1 MSKMKT
7 RVIPAIVAAM
17 ALSMLAG
24 CGGKDKAADAAD
36 AATTVAETT
45 TQAEETTAEET
56 KAEETEAKET
66 EAEEAASS
74 EENAAEAA
82 AEVSSDG
89 PVADYLEEVD
99 SLNKGAEEFVTIML
113 EFMQVGQTEDTDAML
128 ETVEKIRGTKQ
139 PFADFAVLENVPEG
153 LEESHDRLAKAAAS
167 YADFM
172 DLYCDVLTAG
182 LNGEEHEAT
191 ATIEQDM
198 TNITTELSE
207 AMIAV
212 QEAAAALE

>member
-7 RVIPAIVAAM
+7 RVIPAIAAAM

-24 CGGKDKAADAAD
+24 CGGKDKAADATEAT
-36 AATTVAETT
+36 TTVAETT

-56 KAEETEAKET
+56 KAEETEAEET
-66 EAEEAASS
+66 AKS
-74 EENAAEAA
+74 EESAAEAA
-82 AEVSSDG
+82 ADG
-89 PVADYLEEVD
+89 PVAEYLEEVD

-139 PFADFAVLENVPEG
+139 PFADFAALENVPEG
-153 LEESHDRLAKAAAS
+153 LEESHERLAKAAAS

-172 DLYCDVLTAG
+172 DVYCDVLTAG
-182 LNGEEHEAT
+182 INGEEHEAT

-198 TNITTELSE
+198 TDTTTELSE

>member
-1 MSKMKT
+1 MKT

-24 CGGKDKAADAAD
+24 CGGKDKTADAAD

-82 AEVSSDG
+82 AEVSADG

-113 EFMQVGQTEDTDAML
+113 EFMQQGQTEDVDAML

-139 PFADFAVLENVPEG
+139 PFVDFSVLESVPEG
-153 LEESHDRLAKAAAS
+153 LEESHERLAKAAAD
-167 YADFM
+167 YAAFM
-172 DLYCDVLTAG
+172 DVYCDVLTAG

-198 TNITTELSE
+198 TDTTTELSE

-212 QEAAAALE
+212 QEAADALQ

>member
-24 CGGKDKAADAAD
+24 CGGKDKTADAAD

-74 EENAAEAA
+74 EENSA
-82 AEVSSDG
+82 DG

-172 DLYCDVLTAG
+172 DVYCDVLTAG

>member
-1 MSKMKT
+1 MKT
-7 RVIPAIVAAM
+7 RVIPAIAAAM

-24 CGGKDKAADAAD
+24 CGGKDKAADATEAT
-36 AATTVAETT
+36 TTVAETT

-56 KAEETEAKET
+56 KAEETEAEET
-66 EAEEAASS
+66 AKS
-74 EENAAEAA
+74 EESAAEAA
-82 AEVSSDG
+82 ADG
-89 PVADYLEEVD
+89 PVAEYLEEVD

-139 PFADFAVLENVPEG
+139 PFADFAALENVPEG
-153 LEESHDRLAKAAAS
+153 LEESHERLAKAAAS

-172 DLYCDVLTAG
+172 DVYCDVLTAG
-182 LNGEEHEAT
+182 INGEEHEAT

-198 TNITTELSE
+198 TDTTTELSE

>member
-1 MSKMKT
+1 MSNMKT
-7 RVIPAIVAAM
+7 RVIPAIVAAK

-24 CGGKDKAADAAD
+24 CGGKDKTADAAD

-74 EENAAEAA
+74 E
-82 AEVSSDG
+82 VSADG

>member
-1 MSKMKT
+1 MLKLKT
-7 RVIPAIVAAM
+7 RVIPAIAAAM

-24 CGGKDKAADAAD
+24 CGGKDKAADATE
-36 AATTVAETT
+36 ATTTLAETT
-45 TQAEETTAEET
+45 TEATA
-56 KAEETEAKET
+56 AEETEAEETTKAEEEAT
-66 EAEEAASS
+66 EAPAGDAV
-74 EENAAEAA
+74 AE
-82 AEVSSDG
+82 
-89 PVADYLEEVD
+89 YLEEVD

-113 EFMQVGQTEDTDAML
+113 EFMQQGQTEDVDAML

-139 PFADFAVLENVPEG
+139 PFVDFSVLESVPEG
-153 LEESHDRLAKAAAS
+153 LEESHERLAKAAAD
-167 YADFM
+167 YAAFM
-172 DLYCDVLTAG
+172 DVYCDVLTAG

>member
-7 RVIPAIVAAM
+7 RVIPAIAAAM

-24 CGGKDKAADAAD
+24 CGGKDKAADATEAT
-36 AATTVAETT
+36 TTVAETT

-56 KAEETEAKET
+56 KAEETEAEET
-66 EAEEAASS
+66 AKS
-74 EENAAEAA
+74 EESPAEAA
-82 AEVSSDG
+82 ADG
-89 PVADYLEEVD
+89 PVAEYLEEVD

-139 PFADFAVLENVPEG
+139 PFADFAALENVPEG
-153 LEESHDRLAKAAAS
+153 LEEPHERLAKAAAS

-172 DLYCDVLTAG
+172 DVYCDVLTAG
-182 LNGEEHEAT
+182 INGEEHEAT

-198 TNITTELSE
+198 TDTTTELSE

>member
-24 CGGKDKAADAAD
+24 CGGKDKTADAAD

-74 EENAAEAA
+74 E
-82 AEVSSDG
+82 VSADG